1 MQESVKAGQIL
12 KQNNYQFDVC
22 YSSSLKR
29 AIQTFNYAA
38 DELDC
43 HYIPVVKSWKLNE
56 RHYGDLQGF
65 NKMEMVEKYGREQV
79 KLWRRGFDVVPPALE
94 PDDQRNPA
102 NDPRYSFVKKE
113 ELPSAEVVLV

>member
-1 MQESVKAGQIL
+1 MDSHRVIIYRFILFNVGIQESIKAGQIL

-22 YSSSLKR
+22 YKSSLKR

-38 DELDC
+38 DEMDC
-43 HYIPVVKSWKLNE
+43 HYIPVVKSWRLNE

-79 KLWRRGFDVVPPALE
+79 KLWRRGFDVIPPKL
-94 PDDQRNPA
+94 
-102 NDPRYSFVKKE
+102 
-113 ELPSAEVVLV
+113 